1 MTPVAD
7 ALEAA
12 VKDLADALDET
23 IRLQEETLTCLE
35 AGTRAVV
42 RRDVAALEAGLEAL
56 GSLVDRI
63 RGAEAHQRAA
73 RTRLAEALG
82 RPGAEATLGRLERDL
97 PPALAR
103 RLAGRRARL
112 RDLVPAV
119 RRAHLRMALLVGEVS
134 RLNRALLAAFVPEPS
149 VPQTYRTDGKPE
161 FRPADSRAW
170 SGGGAVLDARL

>member
-1 MTPVAD
+1 MTPAPG

-12 VKDLADALDET
+12 VKDLAEALDES

-42 RRDVAALEAGLEAL
+42 RRDVAAIEGGLEAL
-56 GSLVDRI
+56 GSLVDRL
-63 RGAEAHQRAA
+63 RGAEARQRAA

-97 PPALAR
+97 PPTLAR
-103 RLAGRRARL
+103 RLAERRARL

-119 RRAHLRMALLVGEVS
+119 RRAHLRMTLLVSEVS
-134 RLNRALLAAFVPEPS
+134 RLNRVLLAAFVPESS

-161 FRPADSRAW
+161 SPPAGSRAW